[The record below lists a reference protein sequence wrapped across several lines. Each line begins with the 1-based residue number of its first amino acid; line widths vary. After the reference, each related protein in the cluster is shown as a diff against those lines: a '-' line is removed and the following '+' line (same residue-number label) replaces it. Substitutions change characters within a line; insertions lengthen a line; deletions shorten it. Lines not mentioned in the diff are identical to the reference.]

1 MRRDDDD
8 RRRPAFC
15 RVFWSVIS
23 FVSPLAAAVGGLVAG
38 CSGDLGVTTVAA
50 GAGEGW
56 WEFFRIPGFVCQTL
70 SYRAGSFFFFTNP
83 WASLAYPH
91 WDVPRSWLVDRIVHS
106 RSFCSNNVSPE
117 FSNFSCLSAEI
128 SQATA
133 AVSLQ
138 LSARSGVG
146 MMEENEVSDPY
157 G

>member
-1 MRRDDDD
+1 MLGRLGRYDSGRRCGGGVVGVFQNTW
-8 RRRPAFC
+8 FC
-15 RVFWSVIS
+15 LSDVVIQGKVL
-23 FVSPLAAAVGGLVAG
+23 F
-38 CSGDLGVTTVAA
+38 
-50 GAGEGW
+50 
-56 WEFFRIPGFVCQTL
+56 
-70 SYRAGSFFFFTNP
+70 FFFFTNP

-128 SQATA
+128 PQATA